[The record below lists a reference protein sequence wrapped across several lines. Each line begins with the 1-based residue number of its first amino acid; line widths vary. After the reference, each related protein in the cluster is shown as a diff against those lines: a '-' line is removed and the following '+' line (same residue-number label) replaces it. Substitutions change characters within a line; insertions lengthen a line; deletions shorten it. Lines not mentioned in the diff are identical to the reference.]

1 MVLYMARYKRL
12 KGEMSDDQAAKRL
25 ASTIE
30 EVNGKV
36 TIEGLCCFLIIRKG
50 GAKIHKYP

>member
-1 MVLYMARYKRL
+1 MVLHMARYKRL